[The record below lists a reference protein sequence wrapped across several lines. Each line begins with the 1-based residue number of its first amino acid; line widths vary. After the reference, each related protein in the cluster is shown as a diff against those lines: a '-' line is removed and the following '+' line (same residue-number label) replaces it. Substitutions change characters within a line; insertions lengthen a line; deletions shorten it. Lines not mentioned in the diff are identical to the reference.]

1 MKIEKKK
8 IVFISV
14 LAVIV
19 IFLVTYTLMI
29 TGEDEEHHENLRQTE
44 IPALEEES
52 QETYNSKLEAIDN
65 LKEVRDKNAPSIYD
79 ETFLDSLGYYD
90 TGLLEKEKERK
101 IDSIYELGKARQAQI
116 ANLMKTRPTSPTENS
131 SPSLIKTVPKVDTTE
146 VEKKRKIE
154 AKEMG
159 LEHQLFFASAPTKPQ
174 DFITNTTDKEIK
186 VVVDG
191 TQVVKANSRLRMRLS
206 EPARIGDKF
215 IPKNTPVFGFVSFQP
230 NRVLIE
236 IENIH
241 KHNTSLKAFDLED
254 GSEGIYIENNFR
266 AEVTTE
272 VLDDIIGD
280 INIPTV
286 PQVSGI
292 SKVFRR
298 NNRNV
303 KVSIINNYRLI
314 LKADKTEPNWG
325 MANQ

>member
-1 MKIEKKK
+1 MKIEKNK

-14 LAVIV
+14 LVVIV
-19 IFLVTYTLMI
+19 VFLITYTLMI
-29 TGEDEEHHENLRQTE
+29 TGGDEKQQENLRQTE
-44 IPALEEES
+44 VPALEEES
-52 QETYNSKLEAIDN
+52 QRTYDSKLEAIDN

-90 TGLLEKEKERK
+90 TELPDKEKKRM
-101 IDSIYELGKARQAQI
+101 IDSIYELGAARQAQI
-116 ANLMKTRPTSPTENS
+116 ANLSQTRETSLPANNRS
-131 SPSLIKTVPKVDTTE
+131 SPIQRASNVDTAETR
-146 VEKKRKIE
+146 KARKIE

-159 LEHQLFFASAPTKPQ
+159 LEHQLFFASAPKKPETE
-174 DFITNTTDKEIK
+174 ITGTTDKEIK

-191 TQVVKANSRLRMRLS
+191 TQVVKTNSRLRMRLAQS
-206 EPARIGDKF
+206 ARIGDKR
-215 IPKNTPVFGFVSFQP
+215 IPKNTPIFGFVSFQP

-236 IENIH
+236 IENIN
-241 KHNTSLKAFDLED
+241 KHSTSLKAFDLED

-272 VLDDIIGD
+272 VLDDVIGD
-280 INIPTV
+280 INIPSV

-303 KVSIINNYRLI
+303 KVTILNNYRLI
-314 LKADKTEPNWG
+314 LKASRPESNWG
-325 MANQ
+325 LANQ